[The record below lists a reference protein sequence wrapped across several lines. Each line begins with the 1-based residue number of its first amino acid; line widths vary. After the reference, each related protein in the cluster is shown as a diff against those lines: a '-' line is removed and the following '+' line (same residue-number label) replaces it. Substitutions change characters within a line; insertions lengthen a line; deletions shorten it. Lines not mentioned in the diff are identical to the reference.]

1 MFFSRTVREK
11 EMDRT
16 ANSYMRK
23 MTGNVACVS
32 TVDKEIRFRATSGGL
47 GSCLVRFLFE
57 QGLIGSA
64 LSFSFDSST
73 LCYVPRIIYD
83 IRDYEQVGSI
93 YQDVNLIAFVRNN
106 VKYIRG
112 PFFCFALG
120 CQVQA
125 VKSLLSKAGV
135 EHYVVELVC
144 SSQQSL
150 DATKYLLHRL
160 HIPSQSVRKI
170 QYRGNGWPGGV
181 QIEQKN
187 GDKSFVSNTGSV
199 WMEIFHSKLFVMPR
213 CFMCNPKRESG
224 ADLIIGDPWR
234 IDSPETENVGRS
246 LCYVKS
252 ERMRDILC
260 AMRSAGL
267 IAWEEVEEKLFSYS
281 MQGPL
286 RRKSAALR
294 HQNLV
299 RRYRRFIQSD
309 SYKQRVCGHS
319 WLFKFHCLVNNVF
332 ERILNRL

>member
-1 MFFSRTVREK
+1 
-11 EMDRT
+11 MDRT
-16 ANSYMRK
+16 TNSETGK
-23 MTGNVACVS
+23 ITGNVACVS
-32 TVDKEIRFRATSGGL
+32 TVDKEIRFRGTSGGL

-64 LSFSFDSST
+64 LSFSFDSSS

-93 YQDVNLIAFVRNN
+93 YQDVNLISFVRNH
-106 VKYIRG
+106 VKSIRG

-135 EHYVVELVC
+135 ESYVVELVC

-150 DATKYLLHRL
+150 DATKYLLRRL
-160 HIPSQSVRKI
+160 RIPFQSVRKI

-187 GDKSFVSNTGSV
+187 GNKSFIPNTGSV

-234 IDSPETENVGRS
+234 IDSPKTETLGRS

-260 AMRSAGL
+260 AMRNAGL
-267 IAWEEVEEKLFSYS
+267 IVLEEVEEQLFFYP
-281 MQGPL
+281 MQGTL
-286 RRKSAALR
+286 RRKASALR
-294 HQNLV
+294 HQRLV
-299 RRYRRFIQSD
+299 RRYQRFIQSD
-309 SYKQRVCGHS
+309 TYKKSVCGFPG
-319 WLFKFHCLVNNVF
+319 LFKLHCLVNNVF